1 VTEDGTGHWSIS
13 ESGLRN
19 GSIHSFTAI
28 APDTACDISSCPALR
43 SVLFRSGGPAEALAI
58 TAIATDSGT
67 VGDFI
72 TSDTTLTV
80 SGINGALAAGD
91 KIQISSDSGT
101 TWTDVVQGTA
111 TAWKIGR
118 ASCRE
123 RV

>member
-1 VTEDGTGHWSIS
+1 HAER
-13 ESGLRN
+13 SGLTN
-19 GSIHSFTAI
+19 GSIHSFTA
-28 APDTACDISSCPALR
+28 TATDNAGNISSPTAPL
-43 SVLFRSGGPAEALAI
+43 SVTIITGGPAEALAI

-80 SGINGALAAGD
+80 SGTNGALAAGE
-91 KIQISSDSGT
+91 KIQISSDGGT